1 MCLLT
6 ESIEFLHRASV
17 NYKDVDSVSCP
28 GEMMS
33 HGGGS
38 SENNK
43 LRKMPNLEHIWQN
56 SV

>member
-6 ESIEFLHRASV
+6 ESIEFVHRASV